1 MAGPGAFDDAISA
14 YAQWMGGPSRKTA
27 YVAQEAAG
35 NPRLQALLEEAATS
49 DTPARV
55 FARISAEFEPP
66 AMDRAAAVYGGRGQP
81 GRRSA
86 EEITREGVS
95 EELGPYFREAP
106 MAQVNDAQS
115 LLNPTMGGE
124 DLIARLEGMT
134 PRPQYMYDL
143 LPDTSMQFELSDLT
157 PGQMASMNPQRAPEP
172 DLMAAFRGDFERQGD
187 RLAAEMSALGD
198 DVAAQAAPSPPTAAS
213 TAPTLDAES
222 RAYLRAAMDRASPR
236 GADYLRGDIGLPDLR
251 GPRALDDIEVPA
263 RSPRGAAPS
272 RPRVSD
278 NARTA
283 ATAAGIGALGVA
295 ANLGMRQVVDQL
307 PAFARDPIGA
317 MQGSSTA
324 DLAAETSPP
333 PSVTTQEPA
342 PIDYAQMARDKI
354 RQANEIQL
362 REGRITP
369 ESAALSREADALYLR
384 AAEGRRMGN
393 QPPIMPVEQQD
404 AQTSA
409 IRARRGPE
417 GADPRSAA
425 RRILADLNA
434 GRLPPA
440 QRAAAQ
446 AEMQRLYRLADD
458 YDNARRAG

>member
-1 MAGPGAFDDAISA
+1 
-14 YAQWMGGPSRKTA
+14 
-27 YVAQEAAG
+27 VA
-35 NPRLQALLEEAATS
+35 
-49 DTPARV
+49 
-55 FARISAEFEPP
+55 
-66 AMDRAAAVYGGRGQP
+66 
-81 GRRSA
+81 
-86 EEITREGVS
+86 

-134 PRPQYMYDL
+134 PKPQYMYDL

-157 PGQMASMNPQRAPEP
+157 PGQMAAMNPPRAPEP

-198 DVAAQAAPSPPTAAS
+198 DVAAQAAPPPPKAAPP
-213 TAPTLDAES
+213 APTLDAEG
-222 RAYLRAAMDRASPR
+222 RAYLRAAMDRAHPR

-251 GPRALDDIEVPA
+251 GPRALDDIEVPT
-263 RSPRGAAPS
+263 RSPRGADPS

-278 NARTA
+278 NARRA
-283 ATAAGIGALGVA
+283 AAAAGIGALGVA
-295 ANLGMRQVVDQL
+295 ANLGMRQVVDQI
-307 PAFARDPIGA
+307 PGGTTR
-317 MQGSSTA
+317 GSSTA

-384 AAEGRRMGN
+384 AAEGRRAGN
-393 QPPIMPVEQQD
+393 QPPIMPVEQQN

-425 RRILADLNA
+425 RRIMADLNA

-446 AEMQRLYRLADD
+446 AEMQRLYRMADQ